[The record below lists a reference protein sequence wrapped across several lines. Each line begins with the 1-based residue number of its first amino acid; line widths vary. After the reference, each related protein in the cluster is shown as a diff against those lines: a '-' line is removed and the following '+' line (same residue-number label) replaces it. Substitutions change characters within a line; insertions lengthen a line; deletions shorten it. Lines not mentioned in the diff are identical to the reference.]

1 MRSIVAPSTRLLAGG
16 LILAA
21 AVADI
26 GAAVAEP
33 RRSRGGATVIEELGA
48 PNGRGFDDIIVK
60 LAPLV
65 ASKPERAVRAAERPA
80 PTAAPE
86 SPTVAVAAAPPPPT
100 ETAKPAPAAPVFLR
114 EPLPIIESAPPVEAV
129 AKAPQPAVA
138 PEAAIE
144 TKAESTPVESTPV
157 ESTAEQSPV
166 ATPEATEAEAEP
178 PKTEAPVVAE
188 AAPESRAEAMTAP
201 RTEEASPQDESES
214 PLALWQALVAAAA
227 LSGLLAMKYVKRAPA
242 AAKAAEPAPAK
253 TAAAA
258 SETTPSGR
266 FAMLLAVVR
275 TRIEPLRAKI
285 AALRPSKAAER
296 PAQPPAPKDAPAKPK
311 TLDWTDVATVLR
323 ARFGGAKAAG
333 ERSAAASNHVIA
345 LVESEGRG
353 RMSDSWETSDEDGPE
368 LLEPGDASAR
378 TIVMNARRRLRSAQS

>member
-1 MRSIVAPSTRLLAGG
+1 
-16 LILAA
+16 
-21 AVADI
+21 
-26 GAAVAEP
+26 
-33 RRSRGGATVIEELGA
+33 
-48 PNGRGFDDIIVK
+48 
-60 LAPLV
+60 
-65 ASKPERAVRAAERPA
+65 
-80 PTAAPE
+80 
-86 SPTVAVAAAPPPPT
+86 
-100 ETAKPAPAAPVFLR
+100 
-114 EPLPIIESAPPVEAV
+114 
-129 AKAPQPAVA
+129 
-138 PEAAIE
+138 
-144 TKAESTPVESTPV
+144 
-157 ESTAEQSPV
+157 
-166 ATPEATEAEAEP
+166 
-178 PKTEAPVVAE
+178 
-188 AAPESRAEAMTAP
+188 MTAP

-353 RMSDSWETSDEDGPE
+353 RMSE
-368 LLEPGDASAR
+368 LLGDERRGRPRAAGAGR
-378 TIVMNARRRLRSAQS
+378 RQRADDRHERPAAAALGAELTIEIELDRK

>member
-1 MRSIVAPSTRLLAGG
+1 MRLLAGG

-65 ASKPERAVRAAERPA
+65 ASKPARAAERPA

-86 SPTVAVAAAPPPPT
+86 SPTVAAAAPPPPT
-100 ETAKPAPAAPVFLR
+100 ESAKPAPAAPVFLR

-129 AKAPQPAVA
+129 AKAPEPAVA

-144 TKAESTPVESTPV
+144 TKAESTPVESTPSQSTSV

-166 ATPEATEAEAEP
+166 ATPEATEAEAAP
-178 PKTEAPVVAE
+178 PKAEAPVVAE

-201 RTEEASPQDESES
+201 RTEEAPPQEEGES
-214 PLALWQALVAAAA
+214 PLALWQAIVAAAA
-227 LSGLLAMKYVKRAPA
+227 LSGLLAMKYFKRAPA

-258 SETTPSGR
+258 SETKPSGR
-266 FAMLLAVVR
+266 FATLLAVVR

-285 AALRPSKAAER
+285 AALRPGKAAEL
-296 PAQPPAPKDAPAKPK
+296 PAQAPAPKDAPAKPK

-353 RMSDSWETSDEDGPE
+353 RMSDSWETSDEDGLE